1 MPPISLTDILH
12 RTFVAGLAGVSI
24 YGLYLGEL
32 YTRRF
37 YDGEKALR
45 EHERNKEY
53 EIFLFHDHHNSKA
66 LSGVFQMTDEQLEQ
80 REIALAALHNGLVPV
95 RPNKRTTAKPRETPE
110 DKVSRGFPGPD
121 ILQRPHPRS
130 QLLLPNSQPD
140 VLQQRLREINHGSL
154 EANHESKMRWIEKV
168 RARDVIAD
176 DVDKANKQHYEV
188 STEFMKLCVG
198 PRMKY
203 SSCLYPTG
211 KETIAQAEELMLE
224 SYCEKAKLCDGIDI
238 LDLGCGWGS
247 LSLFL
252 AEKYPNARI
261 TALSNSATQKVHID
275 SVAKHKGFKNLTVI
289 TGDVNTYEFE
299 ESIRFDRILSIEM
312 FEHMKNYEVLMKKV
326 ASWLKPNSKA
336 ASGEALVF
344 IHIFLHKTTPYDFEE
359 GDGWMAQNFFSG
371 QGTMPSLD
379 LLSYFQTDLK
389 LQRTWFINGRHYAQT
404 SEHWLQ
410 LQDAN
415 RAAAIAELERDAKA
429 QGFDASE
436 GRKAYYR
443 FRTFF
448 LAVAVFFA
456 MHHGE
461 EWGVGHFLFVGRK

>member
-1 MPPISLTDILH
+1 MDSLTQFGYRLLDKGAIPDFIL
-12 RTFVAGLAGVSI
+12 
-24 YGLYLGEL
+24 
-32 YTRRF
+32 RRVV
-37 YDGEKALR
+37 R
-45 EHERNKEY
+45 
-53 EIFLFHDHHNSKA
+53 A
-66 LSGVFQMTDEQLEQ
+66 LSE
-80 REIALAALHNGLVPV
+80 
-95 RPNKRTTAKPRETPE
+95 
-110 DKVSRGFPGPD
+110 
-121 ILQRPHPRS
+121 
-130 QLLLPNSQPD
+130 
-140 VLQQRLREINHGSL
+140 QRLREITYGSL
-154 EANHESKMRWIEKV
+154 EANHEAKMRWIEKV
-168 RARDVIAD
+168 RVRTVIAD
-176 DVDKANKQHYEV
+176 ETKKANDQHYEV

-252 AEKYPNARI
+252 AGKYPNARI
-261 TALSNSATQKVHID
+261 TGLSNSSTQKTYID
-275 SVAKHKGFKNLTVI
+275 SVAREKGFKNLTII
-289 TGDVNTYEFE
+289 TGDVNVYDFK

-312 FEHMKNYEVLMKKV
+312 FEHMKNYEVLMKKT
-326 ASWLKPNSKA
+326 STWLKPNAKA
-336 ASGEALVF
+336 AGGKALVF

-371 QGTMPSLD
+371 GTMPSFD
-379 LLSYFQTDLK
+379 LLTYFQTDLR
-389 LQRTWFINGRHYAQT
+389 LQKSWFINGRHYGQT
-404 SEHWLQ
+404 SEHWVQ

-415 RAAAIAELERDAKA
+415 RTACIAELERDAREK
-429 QGFDASE
+429 GFDPME

-456 MHHGE
+456 MHNGE
-461 EWGVGHFLFVGRK
+461 EWGVGHYLFAGRK

>member
-1 MPPISLTDILH
+1 MDSLMQFGYDLLDRGAIPDFLLRPIV
-12 RTFVAGLAGVSI
+12 R
-24 YGLYLGEL
+24 
-32 YTRRF
+32 
-37 YDGEKALR
+37 
-45 EHERNKEY
+45 
-53 EIFLFHDHHNSKA
+53 A
-66 LSGVFQMTDEQLEQ
+66 LSE
-80 REIALAALHNGLVPV
+80 
-95 RPNKRTTAKPRETPE
+95 
-110 DKVSRGFPGPD
+110 
-121 ILQRPHPRS
+121 
-130 QLLLPNSQPD
+130 
-140 VLQQRLREINHGSL
+140 QRLREINHGSL

-371 QGTMPSLD
+371 GTMPSLD

-461 EWGVGHFLFVGRK
+461 EWVLLLATCTVGANTLPVPPHRLNKLGSKDSELNDPIAQAAAGNTEGRACTLAGVAIKCSELE

>member
-1 MPPISLTDILH
+1 MDSLMKFGHDLIDKGAIPDFVLRPII
-12 RTFVAGLAGVSI
+12 R
-24 YGLYLGEL
+24 
-32 YTRRF
+32 
-37 YDGEKALR
+37 
-45 EHERNKEY
+45 
-53 EIFLFHDHHNSKA
+53 A
-66 LSGVFQMTDEQLEQ
+66 LSE
-80 REIALAALHNGLVPV
+80 
-95 RPNKRTTAKPRETPE
+95 
-110 DKVSRGFPGPD
+110 
-121 ILQRPHPRS
+121 
-130 QLLLPNSQPD
+130 
-140 VLQQRLREINHGSL
+140 QRLREINHGSL
-154 EANHESKMRWIEKV
+154 EANHETKASYRTDFSPPV

-203 SSCLYPTG
+203 SACLYPTG
-211 KETIAQAEELMLE
+211 KESIAQAEALMLE

-261 TALSNSATQKVHID
+261 IALSNSTTQKTYID
-275 SVAKHKGFKNLTVI
+275 GVAKKRGFTNLTVI
-289 TGDVNTYEFE
+289 TGDVNVYEFE
-299 ESIRFDRILSIEM
+299 ESVRFDRILSIEM
-312 FEHMKNYEVLMKKV
+312 FEHMKNYEILMRKV
-326 ASWLKPNSKA
+326 ASWLKPNAKA
-336 ASGEALVF
+336 AAGEALVF
-344 IHIFLHKTTPYDFEE
+344 IHIFLHKSTPYDFEE

-371 QGTMPSLD
+371 GTMPSLD

-415 RAAAIAELERDAKA
+415 RTAAIAELEGDARA
-429 QGFDASE
+429 QGFDPIE

-456 MHHGE
+456 MHNGE
-461 EWGVGHFLFVGRK
+461 EWGVGHYLFVGRK

>member
-1 MPPISLTDILH
+1 MQWGYSLLDKGAIPDFL
-12 RTFVAGLAGVSI
+12 L
-24 YGLYLGEL
+24 
-32 YTRRF
+32 RRIV
-37 YDGEKALR
+37 
-45 EHERNKEY
+45 H
-53 EIFLFHDHHNSKA
+53 A
-66 LSGVFQMTDEQLEQ
+66 LSE
-80 REIALAALHNGLVPV
+80 
-95 RPNKRTTAKPRETPE
+95 
-110 DKVSRGFPGPD
+110 
-121 ILQRPHPRS
+121 
-130 QLLLPNSQPD
+130 
-140 VLQQRLREINHGSL
+140 QRLREINCGSL
-154 EANHESKMRWIEKV
+154 EANHEAKMRWVEKV
-168 RARDVIAD
+168 HARTVIAD
-176 DVDKANKQHYEV
+176 EVDKANKQHYEV

-211 KETIAQAEELMLE
+211 KETIEQAEVLMLE

-261 TALSNSATQKVHID
+261 TGLSNSKTQKIYID
-275 SVAKHKGFKNLTVI
+275 AVAKAKSIKNLTII
-289 TGDVNTYEFE
+289 TGDVNVYDFE
-299 ESIRFDRILSIEM
+299 ETQFDRILSIEM
-312 FEHMKNYEVLMKKV
+312 FEHMKNYEILLRKV
-326 ASWLKPNSKA
+326 SAWLKPNAKA
-336 ASGEALVF
+336 SGGEALVF

-371 QGTMPSLD
+371 GTMPSLD
-379 LLSYFQTDLK
+379 LLTYFQADLK

-415 RAAAIAELERDAKA
+415 RAAGIAELERDAKA
-429 QGFDASE
+429 KGFDPIE

-448 LAVAVFFA
+448 LAVAVFFG
-456 MHHGE
+456 MHNGE
-461 EWGVGHFLFVGRK
+461 EWGVGHYLFVGRK